1 MSLKSSTK
9 VDVNTHEL
17 VFAVDAE
24 AFSAAVEKCLS
35 ETKEE
40 YNCSRLQKG

>member
-24 AFSAAVEKCLS
+24 AFSAAVEKAYQRQ
-35 ETKEE
+35 KEE

>member
-24 AFSAAVEKCLS
+24 AFFSSC
-35 ETKEE
+35 
-40 YNCSRLQKG
+40 

>member
-24 AFSAAVEKCLS
+24 AFSAAVEKAY

>member
-24 AFSAAVEKCLS
+24 AFSAAVKKLIRD
-35 ETKEE
+35 K
-40 YNCSRLQKG
+40 RRV